1 MSKEKSV
8 LFSHW
13 DGGRGHISRI
23 LDVAEESKRRGV
35 KIGLITTA
43 AIKASLPFEFD
54 RVYTMPTR
62 PPAQPRPSYE
72 LPLYSHARSHG
83 QRLRG
88 LGFSKDFIININ
100 KQEANAI
107 DDFKP
112 DVVVNDYR
120 DTIKNITDLREIP
133 LLSIVQSNGHI
144 GGQALGWFAGVNDL
158 DTPSCLYEFNAARES
173 MGLDILHDERQ
184 MFKGDYQIIP
194 SIQEID
200 PITDSTSSTAYVG
213 LLSYLQTSKS
223 EDLALPQDLVND
235 YIVCNIAASN
245 RRRYG
250 QEELLKNISDY
261 LSLDVIS
268 TGESVGHIKAIERRF
283 GSFIM
288 SQYVDYE
295 QILPSCRAFISYGG
309 HGSTLNALAHGVPI
323 IGLGPFSSEQR
334 GTLEN
339 IQLYGAGVVI
349 PHDTEIQS
357 TSAPDMNNMKIYG
370 NWHTLI
376 TSEQIVDTLGT
387 FMHQDSFAIRALEL
401 AAKLKS
407 MEGSRK
413 VNDIIDGY
421 M

>member
-1 MSKEKSV
+1 MNKEKSV

-23 LDVAEESKRRGV
+23 LDVAEESKRRGA
-35 KIGLITTA
+35 KIGLVTTD
-43 AIKASLPFEFD
+43 AIKVSLPFEFD
-54 RVYTMPTR
+54 RVYTIPTR
-62 PPAQPRPSYE
+62 PSAQSRPSYE

-88 LGFSKDFIININ
+88 LGFSRDFIIDIN

-120 DTIKNITDLREIP
+120 DTIKNVTDLRNIP
-133 LLSIVQSNGHI
+133 LVGIVQSNGHI
-144 GGQALGWFAGVNDL
+144 GGQKLGWFTDVNDL
-158 DTPSCLYEFNAARES
+158 DTPSCLHEFNVARES

-184 MFKGDYQIIP
+184 MFAGDYQIIP

-200 PITDSTSSTAYVG
+200 PISGDMSSTAYVG
-213 LLSYLQTSKS
+213 LLSYLRPSKS
-223 EDLALPQDLVND
+223 KDLTLPQDSAND

-250 QEELLKNISDY
+250 QEELLRNISDY
-261 LSLDVIS
+261 LHLDVIS
-268 TGESVGHIKAIERRF
+268 TGESVDHIKATKRRL
-283 GSFIM
+283 GSFIV
-288 SQYVDYE
+288 SQYIDYKK
-295 QILPSCRAFISYGG
+295 ILPSCKAFVSYGG
-309 HGSTLNALAHGVPI
+309 HGSTLSALTHGVPI

-339 IQLYGAGVVI
+339 IQSYGAGVVI
-349 PHDTEIQS
+349 PHGTELQS
-357 TSAPDMNNMKIYG
+357 VSAPDMNNMKIYG
-370 NWHTLI
+370 SWHTSI
-376 TSEQIVDTLGT
+376 TSEQIIDTLGT
-387 FMHQDSFAIRALEL
+387 FMCQDSFAIRALEL
-401 AAKLKS
+401 AIKLKS
-407 MEGSRK
+407 MGGSRK

-421 M
+421 V